1 MRDEES
7 QGVWCLRSYM
17 KKDVREDFMIPAA
30 MLLKK
35 ERDDLYI
42 QWSHLSL
49 SGSGF
54 PVGSGWKA
62 VREEQRDGL
71 RAI

>member
-1 MRDEES
+1 
-7 QGVWCLRSYM
+7 
-17 KKDVREDFMIPAA
+17 MIPAA